1 MKKKWKKR
9 VASVVL
15 AVAMIVTQIGIWN
28 AGGTQVNAAT
38 GSWVATDLVKNGD
51 FETAL
56 STEWT
61 IEMPTAD
68 ADTNGYKV
76 KAEGTNNTTNFF
88 NFWSNGSA
96 RSFSMTQEISDV
108 AAGTYR
114 LTFDQE
120 GAADAT
126 SGLTISVNG
135 ISLTQSATTGWDN
148 WAKVTTDEFT
158 LSETGTITI
167 TISGNINAG
176 YWGDFDNFVIQ
187 KYSEEQQATT
197 VTSFIDDFNDDK
209 TEGWTTNWSG
219 SAGTFTATS
228 TKSPF
233 GNAGLNIYS
242 ASAQTLT
249 ASYTVSNLEA
259 GTYAVSMKNVGKD
272 LAATVTVSGD
282 GVTEITK
289 NLTFGAWGSTVTN
302 KTSSFAV
309 SKTTNLTIKMAVD
322 FQAGGWGWI
331 DDVELAP
338 STGGTTAD
346 DKYEVSIN
354 STVDSVEVGES
365 VTLTATVTK
374 NGAAVTNLEGSG
386 VHLYWWTT
394 DDSQMGWLANR
405 DENGYLFTVKVKP
418 TEVGSCEINAEIKDD
433 GDSQIA
439 IEKKTVQATACTTAV
454 VGKLNITKIADLS
467 DDFIMGM
474 DISSMISEI
483 QSGVVYKDYS
493 GTALYENSDTLQDKL
508 NKTCKFLADNG
519 VTDIRIRV
527 WNDPYNSEKNGY
539 GGGNN
544 DVAKAKMFADAAR
557 YAGLK
562 MMVDFHCSDFWCD
575 PSKQK
580 APKAWDAMNLDDKG
594 TALKTFITESLTAI
608 DAGKDVVTKVQVGNE
623 TTNGFVGETDKAN
636 MCTLYKAGI
645 QGVEA
650 YNEKVE
656 TVIHLTNP
664 EKNQMTSWAKV
675 LNENNVNYDILA
687 TSYYPYWHGTFE
699 NLKSEFNKVQ
709 TTYGKKCMVA
719 ETSYAYTLDDT
730 DGHENTV
737 RKGNNDTSTKWPF
750 TVQGQATYM
759 RDVMNAVNEAG
770 GLGVFYWE
778 SAWITVGDTTGLSE
792 SELENKTNDNK
803 LLWEQY
809 GSGWASS
816 YSSEYDPTDAGKCF
830 GGSAVDNQAFF
841 AADGTALNSLYVYQY
856 VYTGAETNEIEIQEI
871 ENPSAVCYLGDAI
884 SLPSQVTVKFN
895 KGNVVKTVKWAGTP
909 SSKKVGTYTING
921 TITLN
926 SDEVPNQGTYAGCTT
941 IPTTF
946 TYEVKHTNL
955 LDADVAGFSVADAY
969 VTSDSALNTYDL
981 KPNDVVEAGN
991 PVMHWY
997 DGSNAID
1004 GFAITKDEIK
1014 LSAGTYCLSAETQG
1028 EKGAVQLQIVDEE
1041 EQIVGQ
1047 SESVA
1052 CEGWHVF
1059 KYPSV
1064 SFTLSEEKNIRVKI
1078 LVTGEAGSWGTVD
1091 NLYLY
1096 DVNATEYVVPTPVP
1110 PTPDSGADNNNTGDY
1125 SGATET
1131 APGSSAK
1138 PDDTTVT
1145 KNEDGT
1151 TTETKTEST
1160 TNESGKEVETTVT
1173 TQKDADG
1180 KVTGSTEVSTIAN
1193 VAKNTEVTVTVEK
1206 DADGKVAEAAAE
1218 VTRKGAE
1225 TKTGTK
1231 GTIAGVVVDQIKEAA
1246 GTADI
1251 AITTSVT
1258 DAKGKEKYSV
1268 TVNASDLVAGEKL
1281 TVVVKDEKTGKTV
1294 LVDAKQ
1300 VKVTVNG
1307 GVNVVL
1313 PEGKD
1318 YTLIDT
1324 KEAEKVTK
1332 EILKTVA
1339 PVKTSATLKE
1349 GKKATAKLSKKLDM
1363 DNVKKI
1369 TYVSSKKSVATVDQN
1384 GKVTA
1389 KKAGT
1394 VIISIKVTLN
1404 NGTTKTVKMKYKVK

>member
-1 MKKKWKKR
+1 MEKKWKKR

-15 AVAMIVTQIGIWN
+15 VVAMVVTQIGVWN

-51 FETAL
+51 FETEI

-68 ADTNGYKV
+68 TDTNGYKV

-96 RSFSMTQEISDV
+96 RSFSMKQEISDV

-114 LTFDQE
+114 LAFDQE

-135 ISLTQSATTGWDN
+135 ISLTQIATTGWDN

-158 LSETGTITI
+158 LQETGTITI
-167 TISGNINAG
+167 TISGTINAD

-187 KYSEEQQATT
+187 KYTKEEQAAT
-197 VTSFIDDFNDDK
+197 VTSFIDDFNDSR
-209 TEGWTTNWSG
+209 TEGWTKNWSS
-219 SAGTFTATS
+219 SAGTFEAKS
-228 TKSPF
+228 KGSPF
-233 GNAGLNIYS
+233 GNSALNIYS
-242 ASAQTLT
+242 SSAQTLT
-249 ASYTVSNLEA
+249 ASYTLSNLEA
-259 GTYAVSMKNVGKD
+259 GTYAVSMKNAGEK
-272 LAATVTVSGD
+272 LTATVTVSGD
-282 GVTEITK
+282 GVSETSKT
-289 NLTFGAWGSTVTN
+289 LTFGKWDSPATN
-302 KTSSFAV
+302 KTSSFTV
-309 SKTTNLTIKMAVD
+309 SKATDLTIKIAVD
-322 FQAGGWGWI
+322 FQAEGWGWI

-338 STGGTTAD
+338 STGEVTAGD
-346 DKYEVSIN
+346 EYAVSIT
-354 STVDSVEVGES
+354 STADSVEVGNS
-365 VTLTATVTK
+365 ITLTAAVTK
-374 NGAAVTNLEGSG
+374 NGEAVTNLEESG

-394 DDSQMGWLANR
+394 DTNQIGWLANR

-454 VGKLNITKIADLS
+454 SGKLNITKIADLS

-527 WNDPYNSEKNGY
+527 WNNPYNSASEGY

-575 PSKQK
+575 PGKQK
-580 APKAWDAMNLDDKG
+580 APKAWDNMSLAKKE
-594 TALKTFITESLTAI
+594 TALQTFISESLTAI
-608 DAGKDVVTKVQVGNE
+608 DASKDVVTKVQVGNE
-623 TTNGFVGETDKAN
+623 TTSGFVGETDKAN

-645 QGVEA
+645 KGVED
-650 YNEKVE
+650 YNKDVE

-664 EKNQMTSWAKV
+664 EKYQMTSWAKV

-699 NLKSEFNKVQ
+699 NLQSEFNKVQ

-737 RKGNNDTSTKWPF
+737 RVGNNDTSTKWPF

-778 SAWITVGDTTGLSE
+778 SAWITVGDTTGLSG

-871 ENPSAVCYLGDAI
+871 DNPSVTCCLGDAI

-895 KGNVVKTVKWAGTP
+895 KGDVAKTVKWSGTP

-926 SDEVPNQGTYAGCTT
+926 SDEVPNQGTYAGCMT

-955 LDADVAGFSVADAY
+955 LNADVAGFSVADAY

-981 KPNDVVEAGN
+981 KTNDVVEAGN

-1041 EQIVGQ
+1041 EQVVDQ
-1047 SESVA
+1047 SEVVA

-1064 SFTLSEEKNIRVKI
+1064 SFTLPEEKNIRIKI
-1078 LVTGEAGSWGTVD
+1078 LVTGKKGSWGTVD

-1096 DVNATEYVVPTPVP
+1096 DVNATEYIAPV
-1110 PTPDSGADNNNTGDY
+1110 PDSGANNNYTGDY
-1125 SGATET
+1125 SGATG
-1131 APGSSAK
+1131 AASDSAAK
-1138 PDDTTVT
+1138 PDDTTIT

-1151 TTETKTEST
+1151 TTETKTETT

-1180 KVTGSTEVSTIAN
+1180 NVTGSTEVSTIAN

-1218 VTRKGAE
+1218 VTKKGVATE
-1225 TKTGTK
+1225 TGTK
-1231 GTIAGVVVDQIKEAA
+1231 GTIAGAVVDQIKEAA

-1268 TVNASDLVAGEKL
+1268 TVNAGDLVAGEKL

-1300 VKVTVNG
+1300 IKVTVNG

-1318 YTLIDT
+1318 YTLIDA
-1324 KEAEKVTK
+1324 KEAAKVTK
-1332 EILKTVA
+1332 EILKTVV

-1394 VIISIKVTLN
+1394 VTISIKVTLN

>member
-1 MKKKWKKR
+1 MEKKWKKR
-9 VASVVL
+9 VAGIVL
-15 AVAMIVTQIGIWN
+15 VVAMIVTQIGVWN
-28 AGGTQVNAAT
+28 TGGIQVNAAT
-38 GSWVATDLVKNGD
+38 GSWVDTTLVTNGD
-51 FETAL
+51 FETND
-56 STEWT
+56 TTGWEF
-61 IEMPTAD
+61 EMPSKD
-68 ADTNGYKV
+68 DDDNGYAV
-76 KAEGTNNTTNFF
+76 KTDSWASNNKSNFI
-88 NFWSNGSA
+88 NIWSKTQNV
-96 RSFSMTQEISDV
+96 SFSMTQKISDV
-108 AAGTYR
+108 VAGTYR

-120 GAADAT
+120 GLAEAT
-126 SGLTISVNG
+126 SGLTISVND
-135 ISLTQSATTGWDN
+135 IQLTQSATTGWDN
-148 WAKVTTDEFT
+148 WEKVTTDEFI
-158 LSETGTITI
+158 LQETGTITI

-187 KYSEEQQATT
+187 KYSEEQQATA
-197 VTSFIDDFNDDK
+197 VTGFIDDFNDSL

-219 SAGTFTATS
+219 SADTFKATS
-228 TKSPF
+228 KDSPF

-242 ASAQTLT
+242 KSAQTLT

-259 GTYAVSMKNVGKD
+259 GTYAVSMKNVGQS
-272 LAATVTVSGD
+272 LTATVTVSGD

-289 NLTFGAWGSTVTN
+289 NLTFGAWGSTATN
-302 KTSSFAV
+302 KTSSFTV
-309 SKTTNLTIKMAVD
+309 SKTTDLTIKIAVD

-483 QSGVVYKDYS
+483 QSGVVYKDYAGNPLYTYDGTDAS
-493 GTALYENSDTLQDKL
+493 LYTALK
-508 NKTCKFLADNG
+508 KTCQFLSDNG

-527 WNDPYNSEKNGY
+527 WNDPYNSSGNGY

-575 PSKQK
+575 PGKQK
-580 APKAWDAMNLDDKG
+580 EPKDWATMSLEDKG
-594 TALKTFITESLTAI
+594 KALQNFISASLTEI
-608 DAGKDVVTKVQVGNE
+608 DASKDVVTKVQVGNE
-623 TTNGFVGETDKAN
+623 TTSGFVGETDKVE

-645 QGVEA
+645 KGVEN
-650 YNEKVE
+650 YNKDVE

-664 EKNQMTSWAKV
+664 EKQQMTSWAAT
-675 LNENNVNYDILA
+675 LNTNNVDYDILA

-699 NLKSEFNKVQ
+699 NLQSEFNKVQ

-759 RDVMNAVNEAG
+759 RDVMNAVNEVG

-778 SAWITVGDTTGLSE
+778 SAWITVGDTTGLSG
-792 SELENKTNDNK
+792 SELETKTDENK

-816 YSSEYDPTDAGKCF
+816 YSSAYDPDDAGLYF

-871 ENPSAVCYLGDAI
+871 EKPSVACYLGDAI
-884 SLPSQVTVKFN
+884 SLPGQVTVKFN
-895 KGNVVKTVKWAGTP
+895 KGNVSKTVKWAGTP

-955 LDADVAGFSVADAY
+955 LDAGVAGFAVADAY

-981 KPNDVVEAGN
+981 KTNDVVEAGN

-1014 LSAGTYCLSAETQG
+1014 LSAGTYCISAETQG
-1028 EKGAVQLQIVDEE
+1028 EKGAVQLQIVNAEE
-1041 EQIVGQ
+1041 EIVAQ

-1064 SFTLSEEKNIRVKI
+1064 SFTLAEEKNIRVKI

-1096 DVNATEYVVPTPVP
+1096 DVNATEYVAPVP
-1110 PTPDSGADNNNTGDY
+1110 DGGANNNYTGDY
-1125 SGATET
+1125 SGTTDA
-1131 APGSSAK
+1131 ASDSSAK
-1138 PDDTTVT
+1138 TDNTTVT

-1151 TTETKTEST
+1151 KTETKTETT

-1218 VTRKGAE
+1218 VTKKGAE

-1231 GTIAGVVVDQIKEAA
+1231 GTIAGAVVNQIKEAA

-1369 TYVSSKKSVATVDQN
+1369 TYVSSKKSVATVDKN
-1384 GKVTA
+1384 GNVTA

>member
-1 MKKKWKKR
+1 M
-9 VASVVL
+9 
-15 AVAMIVTQIGIWN
+15 
-28 AGGTQVNAAT
+28 
-38 GSWVATDLVKNGD
+38 
-51 FETAL
+51 
-56 STEWT
+56 
-61 IEMPTAD
+61 
-68 ADTNGYKV
+68 
-76 KAEGTNNTTNFF
+76 
-88 NFWSNGSA
+88 
-96 RSFSMTQEISDV
+96 
-108 AAGTYR
+108 
-114 LTFDQE
+114 
-120 GAADAT
+120 
-126 SGLTISVNG
+126 
-135 ISLTQSATTGWDN
+135 
-148 WAKVTTDEFT
+148 
-158 LSETGTITI
+158 
-167 TISGNINAG
+167 
-176 YWGDFDNFVIQ
+176 
-187 KYSEEQQATT
+187 
-197 VTSFIDDFNDDK
+197 
-209 TEGWTTNWSG
+209 
-219 SAGTFTATS
+219 
-228 TKSPF
+228 
-233 GNAGLNIYS
+233 
-242 ASAQTLT
+242 
-249 ASYTVSNLEA
+249 TVS
-259 GTYAVSMKNVGKD
+259 
-272 LAATVTVSGD
+272 
-282 GVTEITK
+282 
-289 NLTFGAWGSTVTN
+289 
-302 KTSSFAV
+302 
-309 SKTTNLTIKMAVD
+309 
-322 FQAGGWGWI
+322 
-331 DDVELAP
+331 
-338 STGGTTAD
+338 
-346 DKYEVSIN
+346 
-354 STVDSVEVGES
+354 
-365 VTLTATVTK
+365 
-374 NGAAVTNLEGSG
+374 
-386 VHLYWWTT
+386 
-394 DDSQMGWLANR
+394 
-405 DENGYLFTVKVKP
+405 
-418 TEVGSCEINAEIKDD
+418 
-433 GDSQIA
+433 
-439 IEKKTVQATACTTAV
+439 
-454 VGKLNITKIADLS
+454 
-467 DDFIMGM
+467 
-474 DISSMISEI
+474 
-483 QSGVVYKDYS
+483 
-493 GTALYENSDTLQDKL
+493 
-508 NKTCKFLADNG
+508 TCKFLADNG

-816 YSSEYDPTDAGKCF
+816 YSSEYDPTDAGKWF

-1064 SFTLSEEKNIRVKI
+1064 SFTLAEEKNIRVKI

-1096 DVNATEYVVPTPVP
+1096 DVNATEYVAPTPG
-1110 PTPDSGADNNNTGDY
+1110 SGANNNYTGDY
-1125 SGATET
+1125 SGATG
-1131 APGSSAK
+1131 AASDSSAK
-1138 PDDTTVT
+1138 TDDTTVT

-1151 TTETKTEST
+1151 TTETKTETT

-1218 VTRKGAE
+1218 VTKKGAE

-1300 VKVTVNG
+1300 IKVTVNG

-1318 YTLIDT
+1318 YTLIDA
-1324 KEAEKVTK
+1324 KEAAKVTK

-1394 VIISIKVTLN
+1394 VTISIKVTLN

>member
-1 MKKKWKKR
+1 
-9 VASVVL
+9 
-15 AVAMIVTQIGIWN
+15 
-28 AGGTQVNAAT
+28 
-38 GSWVATDLVKNGD
+38 
-51 FETAL
+51 
-56 STEWT
+56 
-61 IEMPTAD
+61 
-68 ADTNGYKV
+68 
-76 KAEGTNNTTNFF
+76 
-88 NFWSNGSA
+88 
-96 RSFSMTQEISDV
+96 
-108 AAGTYR
+108 
-114 LTFDQE
+114 
-120 GAADAT
+120 
-126 SGLTISVNG
+126 
-135 ISLTQSATTGWDN
+135 
-148 WAKVTTDEFT
+148 
-158 LSETGTITI
+158 
-167 TISGNINAG
+167 
-176 YWGDFDNFVIQ
+176 
-187 KYSEEQQATT
+187 
-197 VTSFIDDFNDDK
+197 
-209 TEGWTTNWSG
+209 
-219 SAGTFTATS
+219 
-228 TKSPF
+228 
-233 GNAGLNIYS
+233 
-242 ASAQTLT
+242 
-249 ASYTVSNLEA
+249 
-259 GTYAVSMKNVGKD
+259 
-272 LAATVTVSGD
+272 
-282 GVTEITK
+282 
-289 NLTFGAWGSTVTN
+289 
-302 KTSSFAV
+302 
-309 SKTTNLTIKMAVD
+309 
-322 FQAGGWGWI
+322 
-331 DDVELAP
+331 
-338 STGGTTAD
+338 
-346 DKYEVSIN
+346 
-354 STVDSVEVGES
+354 
-365 VTLTATVTK
+365 
-374 NGAAVTNLEGSG
+374 
-386 VHLYWWTT
+386 
-394 DDSQMGWLANR
+394 
-405 DENGYLFTVKVKP
+405 
-418 TEVGSCEINAEIKDD
+418 
-433 GDSQIA
+433 
-439 IEKKTVQATACTTAV
+439 
-454 VGKLNITKIADLS
+454 
-467 DDFIMGM
+467 
-474 DISSMISEI
+474 
-483 QSGVVYKDYS
+483 
-493 GTALYENSDTLQDKL
+493 
-508 NKTCKFLADNG
+508 
-519 VTDIRIRV
+519 
-527 WNDPYNSEKNGY
+527 
-539 GGGNN
+539 
-544 DVAKAKMFADAAR
+544 
-557 YAGLK
+557 
-562 MMVDFHCSDFWCD
+562 
-575 PSKQK
+575 
-580 APKAWDAMNLDDKG
+580 
-594 TALKTFITESLTAI
+594 
-608 DAGKDVVTKVQVGNE
+608 
-623 TTNGFVGETDKAN
+623 
-636 MCTLYKAGI
+636 
-645 QGVEA
+645 
-650 YNEKVE
+650 
-656 TVIHLTNP
+656 
-664 EKNQMTSWAKV
+664 
-675 LNENNVNYDILA
+675 
-687 TSYYPYWHGTFE
+687 
-699 NLKSEFNKVQ
+699 
-709 TTYGKKCMVA
+709 MVA

-737 RKGNNDTSTKWPF
+737 RVGNNDTSTKWPF

-759 RDVMNAVNEAG
+759 RDVMNAVNEVG

-816 YSSEYDPTDAGKCF
+816 YSSEYDPTDAGKWF

-841 AADGTALNSLYVYQY
+841 AANGTALNSLYVYQY

-871 ENPSAVCYLGDAI
+871 ENPSVACYLGDEI
-884 SLPSQVTVKFN
+884 SLPSYVTVKLN
-895 KGNVVKTVKWAGTP
+895 KGDVTKTVKWSGTP

-1047 SESVA
+1047 SESVS

-1064 SFTLSEEKNIRVKI
+1064 SFTLAEEKNIRVKI

-1096 DVNATEYVVPTPVP
+1096 DVNATEYVAPTPVP

-1138 PDDTTVT
+1138 PDDTTIT

-1151 TTETKTEST
+1151 TTETKTETT

-1173 TQKDADG
+1173 TTKDADG

-1206 DADGKVAEAAAE
+1206 DAEGKVAEAAAE
-1218 VTRKGAE
+1218 VTKKGVATE
-1225 TKTGTK
+1225 TGTK
-1231 GTIAGVVVDQIKEAA
+1231 GTIAGAVVDQIKEAA

-1251 AITTSVT
+1251 AITTTVT
-1258 DAKGKEKYSV
+1258 DAKGNEKYSV
-1268 TVNASDLVAGEKL
+1268 TVNAGDLVAGEKL
-1281 TVVVKDEKTGKTV
+1281 TVVVKDQKTGKTV

-1300 VKVTVNG
+1300 IKVTVNG

-1324 KEAEKVTK
+1324 KEAAKVTK

-1339 PVKTSATLKE
+1339 PLKTSATLKE

-1369 TYVSSKKSVATVDQN
+1369 TYVSSKKSVATVDKN

-1394 VIISIKVTLN
+1394 VTISIKVTLN
-1404 NGTTKTVKMKYKVK
+1404 NGKTKTVKMTYKVK